1 MGQDRSRRFFM
12 KVVVFN
18 GSARAGGNTSILL
31 EHVLAPI
38 RAVGIQT
45 EVLQLGGSD
54 IQPCRGCHVCGQTKD
69 GRCANDDDVANVF
82 IGKMAAADGIL
93 IGSPS
98 YFANLTMETKALI
111 ARAGAVARATEGLF
125 RRKVA
130 AAVIAARRDGEI
142 HAFDAINHFFLTNQ
156 MIVPGSCHWNV
167 GVGRE
172 KGDVTRD
179 EEGLR
184 TMRVLGENMAWLL
197 QCMARHQP
205 SGTAAARR

>member
-1 MGQDRSRRFFM
+1 MH
-12 KVVVFN
+12 VVAFN

-38 RAVGIQT
+38 RALGIQT

-54 IQPCRGCHVCGQTKD
+54 IQPCRACHTCTRTRD
-69 GRCANDDDVANVF
+69 GRCVNDDDVANVF
-82 IGKMAAADGIL
+82 IAKMVAANGIL
-93 IGSPS
+93 LGSPS
-98 YFANLTMETKALI
+98 HFANLTAETKALI
-111 ARAGAVARATEGLF
+111 ARAGAVARANDGLF
-125 RRKVA
+125 RGKIA

-197 QCMARHQP
+197 QCVARQP
-205 SGTAAARR
+205 QPGATVAPR